1 MGTET
6 NQSRGYLT
14 LYNDPSRY
22 EGVPVDPGLSG
33 YTWKDVAPAF
43 AGIKNRDYNIRY
55 DPYTGKV
62 LGYYEKDRLI
72 PESEYGR
79 WGIGPAARKNSDRL
93 ADRIRPVA
101 VQQSKLGGVLDYWGI
116 Y

>member
-14 LYNDPSRY
+14 LYNDPKRY
-22 EGVPVDPGLSG
+22 EDIADPGLSN
-33 YTWKDVAPAF
+33 YTWKDVSPAF

-72 PESEYGR
+72 PESEYSK
-79 WGIGPAARKNSDRL
+79 WGISPAARKNSAML

-101 VQQSKLGGVLDYWGI
+101 VQQNRRGGVIDYWGL